1 MTTKL
6 KVALNMSSQTPD
18 GKVTLGQNIINSI
31 VAAPTYFPVA
41 GLPMPVASVNAALN
55 NLHTAIITAGSGA
68 QGSASNM
75 HEKERIVVSI
85 FNVIKAYVEMTA
97 NNTVDPKTVIEA
109 AGMTPAKTGGNNP
122 VTTLTVVA
130 LGNGVIQVTVPRNTG
145 EKAFI
150 YYYSDDGGNNWNEF
164 ECSYLTSV
172 QLKNQTPASTLQ
184 FKYIPISKTKGAYS
198 EVKNAIVL

>member
-1 MTTKL
+1 M

-31 VAAPTYFPVA
+31 VAATNYFPA
-41 GLPMPVASVNAALN
+41 ASLPLPPASVTTAINS
-55 NLHTAIITAGSGA
+55 LHNAIITAGSGT
-68 QGSASNM
+68 QGGVSNM

-85 FNVIKAYVEMTA
+85 FNVFKAYVEMTA
-97 NNTVDPKTVIEA
+97 NNTTDPKTVIEA
-109 AGMTPAKTGGNNP
+109 AGMTVAKSGGNNA
-122 VTTLTVVA
+122 VSELTVSP
-130 LGNGVIQVTVPRNTG
+130 LGNGVLQVSVPRGAG

-150 YYYSDDGGNNWNEF
+150 YFYSNDGGNTWTEF

-184 FKYIPISKTKGAYS
+184 FKYAPIGKTKGAYS
-198 EVKNAIVL
+198 QVKTAIVL

>member
-31 VAAPTYFPVA
+31 VAAPTFFPTA
-41 GLPMPVASVNAALN
+41 SLPLPLASATAAITS
-55 NLHTAIITAGSGA
+55 LHTAIIAAGSGA

-75 HEKERIVVSI
+75 HEKERIVLSV
-85 FNVIKAYVEMTA
+85 FNVLRAYVEMQA
-97 NNTVDPKTVIEA
+97 NNTLDPQTVIEA
-109 AGMTPAKTGGNNP
+109 AGMTVNRGGGNSA
-122 VTTLTVVA
+122 VADLTVVP
-130 LGNGVIQVTVPRNTG
+130 LGNGIMQVSVPRHTG

-150 YYYSDDGGNNWNEF
+150 YYCSYDGGNTWTEF
-164 ECSYLTSV
+164 ECSSLATV

-184 FKYIPISKTKGAYS
+184 FKYAPIAKTKGGYS
-198 EVKNAIVL
+198 QVKTAIVL